1 MRCLRTVRKGF
12 TLVECMMAS
21 AVLGISCL
29 VLFEGVGVC
38 ARVAQENAQLLAAE
52 AVAWDAAW
60 KRFNE
65 GYDSLVL
72 NESTGWQTLSEAAAP
87 ALAVFDTD
95 AKLKVDV
102 RAMDAEG
109 WLADMKI
116 VTADVEW
123 GPSSRRRRLSDG
135 GHAVRV
141 CRGSLG
147 RAP

>member
-1 MRCLRTVRKGF
+1 MRRGF
-12 TLVECMMAS
+12 TLVECMLAS
-21 AVLGISCL
+21 AILGVSCL

-38 ARVAQENAQLLAAE
+38 ARVAQENSQLLAAE

-72 NESTGWQTLSEAAAP
+72 NESTGWQSLTEAAAP
-87 ALAVFDTD
+87 FLSGCGEAP
-95 AKLKVDV
+95 KLKVDV
-102 RAMDAEG
+102 RAMASEG
-109 WLADMKI
+109 WLADMKV

-123 GPSSRRRRLSDG
+123 GPLSRRRKLSDA
-135 GHAVRV
+135 GHDVRI
-141 CRGSLG
+141 CRGKLG